1 MNRIVSGRINIE
13 NVTVKLKELL
23 KNIQSFS
30 DSIHELSM
38 EDIKKLACQDSLSNI
53 SHYNDCLS
61 MLEPYFCH
69 ENHFTELS
77 SYVACVN
84 KQLENWLLLDQG
96 ETDLTKG
103 IKTSLD
109 ELSTKLQN
117 NSIALRVVCLLW
129 CCREWK
135 SNIIDIKGQLYMFT
149 QSELTEPVTSEQR
162 STYKYMYER
171 IVTLFEFYSKS
182 ICEMN
187 NRVNSVMSLFTKR
200 LSITNECVSEIYS
213 LMNDIRK
220 NTRFLTIV
228 RDRISELATILSIQ
242 PNTHDITEFYNP
254 SVFIKSFSDDSLKEY
269 FSTNGVSYTIQSGI
283 NILYFF

>member
-13 NVTVKLKELL
+13 NVSSQLTELL
-23 KNIQSFS
+23 ENIQSFS
-30 DSIHELSM
+30 ESVPKLSM

-84 KQLENWLLLDQG
+84 KLLEYWLLLDQG

-103 IKTSLD
+103 INSSLN

-129 CCREWK
+129 CC
-135 SNIIDIKGQLYMFT
+135 
-149 QSELTEPVTSEQR
+149 
-162 STYKYMYER
+162 
-171 IVTLFEFYSKS
+171 
-182 ICEMN
+182 
-187 NRVNSVMSLFTKR
+187 
-200 LSITNECVSEIYS
+200 
-213 LMNDIRK
+213 
-220 NTRFLTIV
+220 
-228 RDRISELATILSIQ
+228 
-242 PNTHDITEFYNP
+242 
-254 SVFIKSFSDDSLKEY
+254 
-269 FSTNGVSYTIQSGI
+269 
-283 NILYFF
+283 